1 MYDRLT
7 SPRKS
12 NTGGPSCAG
21 VSRRYR
27 RSCTFPSFH
36 TVSLGVG
43 PTGAHSAPPSSLMPL
58 RARVALRSTSCLT
71 PDRMSPTATSG
82 ATLSVLLLEPYRQL
96 TDLGGE
102 RGDLAGETRHVAA
115 GGHVPEVQD
124 GASLTLEDALERT
137 LDPDSERQELR
148 HAPAGDSVLQRRAD
162 RPLDLVEPLPPEGR
176 G

>member
-12 NTGGPSCAG
+12 NTGGPSRAG

-71 PDRMSPTATSG
+71 PDRMSPTAMSG
-82 ATLSVLLLEPYRQL
+82 ATLAVLLESYRQL

-102 RGDLAGETRHVAA
+102 RGDLAGKARHVAA

-124 GASLTLEDALERT
+124 GTSLTLEDALERAF
-137 LDPDSERQELR
+137 DADSEGQELR
-148 HAPAGDSVLQRRAD
+148 HAPAGDSVLQRR
-162 RPLDLVEPLPPEGR
+162 
-176 G
+176 